1 MFLVSCNFDKTRVG
15 KSNEE
20 EDERE
25 DEVSDFFLNKIT
37 ERERKCVKKKIG
49 GGGGLSHLISSLL
62 LRIFCLSSVF
72 LASEREREHTRIIY

>member
-1 MFLVSCNFDKTRVG
+1 MEVVVFLVSCNFDKTRVG

-37 ERERKCVKKKIG
+37 ERER
-49 GGGGLSHLISSLL
+49 
-62 LRIFCLSSVF
+62 
-72 LASEREREHTRIIY
+72 ERESV